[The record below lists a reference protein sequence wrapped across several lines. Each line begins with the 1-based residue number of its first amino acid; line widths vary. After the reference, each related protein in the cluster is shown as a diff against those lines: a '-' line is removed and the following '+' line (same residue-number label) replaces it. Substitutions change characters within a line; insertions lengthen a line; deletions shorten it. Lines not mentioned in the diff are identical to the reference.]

1 MSASVQ
7 EARSEDKK
15 KGGQVVCL
23 QLICLCLQAA
33 FSVIMFLPTAQVFF
47 FPSFPVMVMGFHMGG
62 DGDVEDR
69 KNSGLNIP
77 LMLMDSA
84 TLGIVP
90 PWGLSAFKRPR
101 LSGNPSHTPIAHTI
115 AHTHTPV
122 T

>member
-47 FPSFPVMVMGFHMGG
+47 FPPFQ
-62 DGDVEDR
+62 
-69 KNSGLNIP
+69 
-77 LMLMDSA
+77 
-84 TLGIVP
+84 
-90 PWGLSAFKRPR
+90 
-101 LSGNPSHTPIAHTI
+101 
-115 AHTHTPV
+115 
-122 T
+122 